1 MRDAAESLLNQAR
14 KTRKKLKDED
24 RSRLDA
30 SIATLEDALKDGN
43 EQRIRTASEDLD
55 RILRSVGT
63 YTSTP
68 EGGNDDGAYDA

>member
-1 MRDAAESLLNQAR
+1 MHGALLPDLR
-14 KTRKKLKDED
+14 KARKKLKEED

-30 SIATLEDALKDGN
+30 SIAALEDALKDGS

-63 YTSTP
+63 YTSAP